1 MIGAIIYAALAA
13 DVTVAGLVGARIYPE
28 EAPDEA
34 ALPLVVYTVRAGEFA
49 EGTAPM
55 WPATVTAN
63 CYAATDAAAE
73 TLGQAVRAVLDGFN
87 GQDASYLAR
96 GLWLS
101 DYGELRDSEFSLWG
115 RLATFTGW
123 IVRR

>member
-1 MIGAIIYAALAA
+1 MIGAIVYAALTA
-13 DVTVAGLVGARIYPE
+13 DVTVSGLAGARIYPE
-28 EAPDEA
+28 EAPDDTT
-34 ALPLVVYTVRAGEFA
+34 LPMVVYTVRSA
-49 EGTAPM
+49 ETVQGTLPM
-55 WPATVTAN
+55 WPCTVTAN

-73 TLGQAVRAVLDGFN
+73 ALGQAVRAALDGFN

-115 RLATFTGW
+115 RLATFAGW